1 MIWWGKISLADT
13 FIHLIAVYGNIAGSF
28 DTNADAVL
36 ADLDDL
42 NLDLVSDH
50 QLFIFLPG

>member
-1 MIWWGKISLADT
+1 MSLADA

-36 ADLDDL
+36 VDLDDL